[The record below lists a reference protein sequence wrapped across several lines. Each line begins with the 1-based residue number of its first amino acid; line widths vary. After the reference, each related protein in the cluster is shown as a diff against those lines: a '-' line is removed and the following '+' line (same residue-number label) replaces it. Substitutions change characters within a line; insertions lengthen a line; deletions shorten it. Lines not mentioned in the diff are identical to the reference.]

1 MQLGRY
7 INLHSS
13 FNITVGLKSYSD
25 QGVVRNDRI
34 HEVLVFERGIV
45 NYAKK
50 KLDGQHPAW
59 YECIEKS
66 STINLTP

>member
-1 MQLGRY
+1 M
-7 INLHSS
+7 
-13 FNITVGLKSYSD
+13 GLKSYSD